1 MDFAEGNLQF
11 SFDSSWQVVKYDDTP
26 LYRAGVGVIPE
37 TKAVDFIGLRKG
49 TLFLVEVKDF
59 REHRIENEYRLTEG
73 ELAVEIAQKVR
84 DSVAGL
90 VGAHRTTADPASIA
104 PLVRVLVKA
113 DSEIKVVIWLEH
125 DLPEYPSKR
134 EKVKMSVEG
143 NAFKKKL
150 RWLTPKVFVANVN
163 NNVLQE
169 AGMTVRNL
177 PRSPQT

>member
-1 MDFAEGNLQF
+1 MDFDEGSLRF

-26 LYRAGVGVIPE
+26 LYRDGVGVIPF

-59 REHRIENEYRLTEG
+59 REHRIENERRLTEG
-73 ELAVEIAQKVR
+73 ELAVEIAQKIR
-84 DSVAGL
+84 DSIAGL
-90 VGAHRTTADPASIA
+90 VGAHRTAANPEAVA
-104 PLVRVLVKA
+104 PFVRVFVKA

-163 NNVLQE
+163 HNVLQE

-177 PRSPQT
+177 PHVSQG